1 MTTNVLR
8 LLLLCA
14 CLFVGWNAPRFAD
27 DGDASDAV
35 IGKFLASVLLQMG
48 DGFVRQL
55 FLQHPCVFNCHFKS
69 SQSILGFARVNTMAH
84 TLGMCI
90 QQYQQKSLP

>member
-1 MTTNVLR
+1 MTTSVLR

-14 CLFVGWNAPRFAD
+14 CLPACRFVGWNAPRFAD

-55 FLQHPCVFNCHFKS
+55 FLQRSCIFNCRLES
-69 SQSILGFARVNTMAH
+69 S
-84 TLGMCI
+84 
-90 QQYQQKSLP
+90 